1 MHRSFVRSLA
11 LDTLKPEEVRARVRV
26 RVRFS
31 VRVRVRVRVIRVRVS
46 SAPSSR
52 RRHAWT
58 ASSNPDPNAQIEPCI
73 LVARTVTLT
82 RCASSYSAATPGC
95 TRT

>member
-1 MHRSFVRSLA
+1 VHRSFVRSLA

-26 RVRFS
+26 RVRM
-31 VRVRVRVRVIRVRVS
+31 RVRVTVTVRVRVS

-73 LVARTVTLT
+73 LVALAVTLT
-82 RCASSYSAATPGC
+82 RCASSCSAATPGC
-95 TRT
+95 SRT

>member
-26 RVRFS
+26 RIRFS
-31 VRVRVRVRVIRVRVS
+31 VRLRVRVRVRVRVS

-58 ASSNPDPNAQIEPCI
+58 ASSNPDLNAQLEPCI
-73 LVARTVTLT
+73 LVALAVTLT
-82 RCASSYSAATPGC
+82 RRASSCSAATPGC
-95 TRT
+95 SRT